1 MYFSLRNSDNHFTL
15 EGQGSLRIDG
25 VQGKDEGE
33 YTCRAINAEDS
44 VDEAV
49 MLTVQGEFLIQSVI
63 VSVILINCQSDSALR
78 GIFSTM

>member
-1 MYFSLRNSDNHFTL
+1 MYFVRNSDHHFTL

-49 MLTVQGEFLIQSVI
+49 ILTVQGELLIQSVI
-63 VSVILINCQSDSALR
+63 VSVILIICQSGSALR
-78 GIFSTM
+78 GIFSTV